1 MCPGRMRQV
10 RARGTIA
17 QELQKSARIPST
29 LPAQL
34 VTGSEYGI
42 ETRPPYS
49 WMNRLD
55 ELYRLDHAAAALDRT
70 RSRRAR
76 PQTAL
81 NTGS

>member
-1 MCPGRMRQV
+1 MRQV
-10 RARGTIA
+10 PALGTIA

-29 LPAQL
+29 SPAQL
-34 VTGSEYGI
+34 VTSSEYGI

-76 PQTAL
+76 LQTAL
-81 NTGS
+81 NTGPKLNP